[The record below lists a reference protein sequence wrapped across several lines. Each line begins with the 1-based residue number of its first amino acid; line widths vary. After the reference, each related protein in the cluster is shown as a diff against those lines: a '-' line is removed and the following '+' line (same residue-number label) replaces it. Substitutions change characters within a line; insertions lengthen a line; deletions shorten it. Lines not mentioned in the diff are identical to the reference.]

1 MPLAAVVF
9 DFDGVLADSEP
20 LHLRAFQAALEPHGR
35 QLDEQTY
42 FDRYLGFD
50 DVGAFR
56 AVARDQNWPLSEAEL
71 SALVKAKGRH
81 FHDLT
86 AAGETLFPGAADCV
100 RRIAAEV
107 PIAIAS
113 GALGGEIEALLDA
126 TGLRPLFR
134 TIVAAGDT
142 PQSKPAPDPYLE
154 AVARLRPQI
163 AEPDGR
169 FVAIEDSHWGIAS
182 AQSAGLSCLG
192 VAQTYPASA
201 LTSADA
207 VVASIAD
214 VDLALLHRLTVP

>member
-1 MPLAAVVF
+1 MGLAAVVF

-20 LHLRAFQAALEPHGR
+20 LHLRAFQAALAPVGR
-35 QLDEQTY
+35 TIDDKTY

-50 DVGAFR
+50 DVGVFR
-56 AVARDQNWPLSEAEL
+56 AVSRDQDWPLPETDL
-71 SALVKAKGRH
+71 SALVAAKGQH
-81 FHDLT
+81 FGELT
-86 AAGETLFPGAADCV
+86 AAGEALFPDAAECI
-100 RRIAAEV
+100 RRIATEV

-113 GALGGEIEALLDA
+113 GALGGEIEALLA
-126 TGLRPLFR
+126 TTGLRPLFR

-154 AVARLRPQI
+154 AVARLRPQV
-163 AEPDGR
+163 AHPDGC
-169 FVAIEDSHWGIAS
+169 FVAIEDSHWGITS
-182 AQSAGLSCLG
+182 AQSAGLRCLG

-214 VDLALLHRLTVP
+214 VDIALLRRLCG

>member
-1 MPLAAVVF
+1 VPLAAVVF

-35 QLDEQTY
+35 HLDKQTY

-56 AVARDQNWPLSEAEL
+56 AIASDQHWSISDAEL
-71 SALVKAKGRH
+71 SALVSTKNHH
-81 FHDLT
+81 FSTLT
-86 AAGETLFPGAADCV
+86 AAGEALFPGAAECV

-113 GALGGEIEALLDA
+113 GALGSEIEALLDA

-134 TIVAAGDT
+134 TIGAAGDT
-142 PQSKPAPDPYLE
+142 SQSKPAPDPYLE
-154 AVARLRPQI
+154 AVARLRPLVT
-163 AEPDGR
+163 EPKGR
-169 FVAIEDSHWGIAS
+169 FVAIEDSYWGITS
-182 AQSAGLSCLG
+182 AKSAGLRCLG

-201 LTSADA
+201 LTAADA

-214 VDLALLHRLTVP
+214 IDLALLRRLAV